1 MCDAQVSRTL
11 ELTRAKKKAE
21 EALHEATCALDK
33 EKVALRR
40 LLQCVLQC
48 VLQCALQRV
57 S

>member
-1 MCDAQVSRTL
+1 VCDAQVSRTL